1 MQRVTHDELIR
12 FRATP
17 MLRSA
22 AARAA
27 EERGMNLS
35 EFLRTAV
42 REKVGIS

>member
-17 MLRSA
+17 MLRDA
-22 AARAA
+22 ANRAA

-35 EFLRTAV
+35 EFLRSAV
-42 REKVGIS
+42 REKVGLS